1 MVDGP
6 TGSTVPRRQ
15 LGRYLRDLR
24 NQAGLTVRAAA
35 RELERAEATIWR
47 IETGQTSLRSVDVE
61 IMCRVYGASGEVTKA
76 LKALAKETKAK
87 GWWHAYGDVIAE
99 GFDLFIGLEES
110 AERLDWYKND
120 LVPGLLQ
127 TPDYARAIIS
137 AHLPDEGPEEV
148 ERRVQFRMARQ
159 VLLSRFFKP
168 LEFSA
173 VVSESVLRYPVGGY
187 TVMVEQLKHLADV
200 SGLPNVTIRVAPFD
214 AGLHMGVVSGAF
226 GIMRFPRNGEG
237 REAEPPTVYMEG
249 LTGALY
255 LDKPAEFERYD
266 RVFKDIWHTALDENE
281 SKRFIVELAGR
292 YAEG

>member
-1 MVDGP
+1 MSDGP

-61 IMCRVYGASGEVTKA
+61 VMCKVYGASGGVTKA

-99 GFDLFIGLEES
+99 GFDLFIGLEE
-110 AERLDWYKND
+110 ATERLDWYESD

-137 AHLPDEGPEEV
+137 AHLPDEGPDEV
-148 ERRVQFRMARQ
+148 ERRVQLRMARQ

-168 LEFSA
+168 VQLSA
-173 VVSESVLRYPVGGY
+173 VVSESVLRRPVGGH
-187 TVMVEQLKHLADV
+187 TMMVEQLKHLADV
-200 SGLPNVTIRVAPFD
+200 SGLPNVAIRVVPFN
-214 AGLHMGVVSGAF
+214 AGLHMGALSGMF
-226 GIMRFPRNGEG
+226 GILRFPCNGEG
-237 REAEPPTVYMEG
+237 REVEPSTVYAEG
-249 LTGALY
+249 FTGALY
-255 LDKPAEFERYD
+255 LDKPAELERYD
-266 RVFKDIWHTALDENE
+266 RAFKDIWHTALDENE
-281 SKRFIVELAGR
+281 SKHLIMEMAGK